1 MDLLKWGWKN
11 VLEVWKKKNIKARM
25 ANKFLGFKETQSGF
39 IEKDNQKITFIN
51 LEITKKD
58 WLNRSKILHSKFPEL
73 FNEY

>member
-1 MDLLKWGWKN
+1 
-11 VLEVWKKKNIKARM
+11 M

-39 IEKDNQKITFIN
+39 IEKDNKKITFIN

-58 WLNRSKILHSKFPEL
+58 WLSRSKILHSKFPKL